1 MAKDDTKTTGSKRRG
16 PAKGPRSMRPAILLG
31 HVLDY
36 MEDTSDLDMKTAS
49 MEDFKTRLEASIL
62 LDVTPRRNQVKA

>member
-1 MAKDDTKTTGSKRRG
+1 
-16 PAKGPRSMRPAILLG
+16 MRPAILLG

-36 MEDTSDLDMKTAS
+36 MDDTPDLDIKTAS
-49 MEDFKTRLEASIL
+49 MEDFKIRLEASIL